1 MKKILITGT
10 SGNVGSEVLKAFS
23 DDARFSCRILLRKKH
38 SNLRLA
44 KKVAAN
50 VEVIWGDLQNLDDC
64 KNFIVE
70 SDYVFHIAG
79 IIPPQADHFPEETY
93 KTNVGGTKNLLQAVQ
108 EKAPNAK
115 FIYTASYAEYGAR
128 THKNPWGRVGDPLIP
143 PLFDNYAKT
152 KLIAERTVISS
163 PLTWCSLRLPGILYD
178 NILSANISDAIM
190 FHTPW
195 NTPIEW
201 STAASVANIL
211 KELVETDCNNHLNP
225 DFWKNIYNIGNGA
238 AARVTGYETLDRGFA
253 LMGKSVKRFFKP
265 NWNPLKN
272 FHCLWLE
279 DSSEITSH
287 FDKPVELEGFDAF
300 FNRIGKKLW
309 YYKLGKPFAP
319 IIRKLLIERL
329 LTKENAPMQWI
340 KSGDTARVNA
350 FYGSMEKAKSM
361 SERWEDFFLLCENK
375 NPTDGSFLDYAAL
388 KDERTAK
395 QYRLNPGYDEQ
406 KQTLSVADLQ
416 QAAAFRGGKCLSAS
430 MPENI
435 HVPIEWECSCGHRFA
450 LSVYAVL
457 KGGFWCPDCMASDG
471 YFNEC
476 IKHPYYK
483 QIFD

>member
-1 MKKILITGT
+1 
-10 SGNVGSEVLKAFS
+10 
-23 DDARFSCRILLRKKH
+23 
-38 SNLRLA
+38 
-44 KKVAAN
+44 
-50 VEVIWGDLQNLDDC
+50 
-64 KNFIVE
+64 
-70 SDYVFHIAG
+70 
-79 IIPPQADHFPEETY
+79 
-93 KTNVGGTKNLLQAVQ
+93 
-108 EKAPNAK
+108 
-115 FIYTASYAEYGAR
+115 
-128 THKNPWGRVGDPLIP
+128 
-143 PLFDNYAKT
+143 
-152 KLIAERTVISS
+152 
-163 PLTWCSLRLPGILYD
+163 
-178 NILSANISDAIM
+178 M

-211 KELVETDCNNHLNP
+211 KELVETDCNNHLSP

-395 QYRLNPGYDEQ
+395 QYRLNHGYDEQ

-435 HVPIEWECSCGHRFA
+435 HAPIEWECSCGHRFA

-457 KGGFWCPDCMASDG
+457 KGGFWCPECMASDG